1 MDLVKLLKLKAQYGD
16 VYVADTPSGM
26 VVCRQP
32 TIGELC
38 QLKEIQESKKLSE
51 TDQCKLIQ
59 RQTLIEGEP
68 TDQYL
73 LALGEQ
79 ILMDQPA
86 DENEYNALCTDMVD
100 NQNVHEQVM
109 IYLASNLNLDISK
122 IKQLDMKSVCL
133 LFGLAKKIEYAIQES
148 QEHTPAQRYTVRPRV
163 E

>member
-16 VYVADTPSGM
+16 VYVVDTPSGM
-26 VVCRQP
+26 VACRQP

-38 QLKEIQESKKLSE
+38 QLEEIQESKKLSE

-59 RQTLIEGEP
+59 KQTLIEGEP

-79 ILMDQPA
+79 ILMDQPT
-86 DENEYNALCTDMVD
+86 DENEYNALCAERLD

-109 IYLASNLNLDISK
+109 IYLAANLNLDVAK
-122 IKQLDMKSVCL
+122 IKQLDMKTVCL
-133 LFGLAKKIEYAIQES
+133 LFGLTKKIEYAIQET
-148 QEHTPAQRYTVRPRV
+148 QDHNPTQRYTVRPRV